1 MRTREQI
8 EARIAQC
15 VKQRD
20 HAADVLGKEALA
32 WTYQIE
38 INDLVDEMDRLPPA
52 PTVTRDA

>member
-20 HAADVLGKEALA
+20 HSADVLGKELLA

-38 INDLVDEMDRLPPA
+38 INDLVDELDRLPEPIDQSK
-52 PTVTRDA
+52 P